1 MKKTA
6 LCLCIA
12 CAVLSGTAWAGSTNC
27 PSDGAA
33 QAAATEQAV
42 VQDDALRPEVSN
54 PTVEAVRGSQCTNH
68 VSTFQ
73 TILNDLNSL
82 PIGSKGQQ
90 ILQFIEQLFGQS
102 QNDCNPYV
110 TSSGAMP
117 TATNPSGG
125 GSLPS
130 MTLVQQNPLTPTKD
144 SNGKNSGSGLYQS
157 LFP

>member
-6 LCLCIA
+6 LCLCLA
-12 CAVLSGTAWAGSTNC
+12 CALLSGAAWAGSTNC
-27 PSDGAA
+27 PNDAAA
-33 QAAATEQAV
+33 QAIASEQAV
-42 VQDDALRPEVSN
+42 AQDDALRPEVSN
-54 PTVEAVRGSQCTNH
+54 PTVNAVRGSQCVNN

-73 TILNDLNSL
+73 TILNDLSSL
-82 PIGSKGQQ
+82 PIGPTGQQ
-90 ILQFIEQLFGQS
+90 VLQIIEQLFGQS

-110 TSSGAMP
+110 TSSGPIP
-117 TATNPSGG
+117 TAATLTGG

-130 MTLVQQNPLTPTKD
+130 MTLVQQNPLTPTQD